1 MQARSEWYSKIAG
14 YVNLAKNTPKEKGTK
29 KYELNLLLGVAER
42 LDEFHATCGQCQ
54 LYQQEMSSLAN
65 NLGNLIQLDNKER
78 RKAYLQSLNGMV
90 KHLQK
95 QHKLVTEGYYTG
107 IGLAIGAGIGAALGP
122 LSDKIGAG
130 LPIGIGIG
138 MAIGAALESKA
149 RKEGRIISTKEKTGG
164 AKEFSLS
171 PRTIRFFVIV
181 GIAAAVAGLLAFF
194 LARQSN
200 PQ

>member
-1 MQARSEWYSKIAG
+1 MEVRSEWYSKIAG
-14 YVNLAKNTPKEKGTK
+14 YVNQAKNTPKEKGTK
-29 KYELNLLLGVAER
+29 KYKLNLLLGVAER

-54 LYQQEMSSLAN
+54 LHQQEMTSLAS

-78 RKAYLQSLNGMV
+78 RKAYLQALNGMV

-122 LSDKIGAG
+122 LSDRIGAG

-138 MAIGAALESKA
+138 MAIGAALEAKA
-149 RKEGRIISTKEKTGG
+149 RKEGRLIYTKEKVRGT
-164 AKEFSLS
+164 KEFSLS
-171 PRTIRFFVIV
+171 PRTIRFFVII
-181 GIAAAVAGLLAFF
+181 GIATAVAGLLAFF
-194 LARQSN
+194 LTQRTT
-200 PQ
+200 P